1 MERRQD
7 DDKIG
12 STRKSKNMV
21 SRKNNSSNNND
32 TSNAFSYVRDFSAQ
46 ASHYRNNKSEESL
59 VLLNRTASLLSSAI
73 HPHHFAP
80 GNLEISKFFIDLHA
94 VMGTLS
100 IDADAL
106 WTCVGILQHCCKNL
120 EARKAIVDEYR
131 YIPLL
136 TFILKRTQA
145 GDKRQRLLTLLQ
157 ELTFGIKIT
166 WEEPYI
172 VVLLEQLV
180 QIVYQAVEEGEEM
193 HAQLSLSI
201 LINLC
206 YKNFV
211 VLFLFLRSVNISS
224 FSRRIQN
231 YGMLANKMLII
242 LSEDIHSPDQ
252 KELHLF
258 IRSSFAA
265 VDDCIKHWN
274 VPHLRHI
281 VEFLRDSRA
290 HSGLHQAML
299 CYEHYCEDIEK
310 LLDHIEARNSMD
322 DSNEESR
329 KQQQICMGLLFQLI
343 EYIME
348 LSAQPDTDGN
358 ENVAISLDSNIPRI
372 FELLSNWLESDI
384 CGVEAVNLL
393 DSLVRLAKKETI
405 APRIARDPSI
415 IIQLITAT
423 EKSDTSAL
431 HTAAV
436 LQLLVSL
443 LHQTKTEKL
452 ILSKITESY
461 FDKILSPLLNIKSE
475 MPDNCLNMEEIEK
488 FIFCLLLLI
497 NFTEIAKKAYFE
509 KCCTLLQLS
518 QIQQALARA
527 MISGSEK
534 LCSAVFQIS
543 QFEHFPQT
551 EVAKLISKL
560 NASTNQLIPAAPTGD
575 QWRNLNAILKSH
587 KTFVSKELEERLQA
601 LIDVITQAQ
610 NNNQLH
616 NVATS
621 QIIELFN
628 YKLEKFS
635 SAESSM
641 QKRLEEASKEI
652 THLTQRINLQ
662 NAELDKYHTMNFELH
677 INQESLQT
685 QCKDLKHQKDNLKR
699 NMTDLMKK
707 LSEQSETL
715 KINEKRLAV
724 KVSEMIVLQKD
735 YNDLKEELHAKT
747 EELEKLHTAAK
758 ENSSRIDKLKKT
770 IAAFEVDIKEKLRH
784 IEEKERDLA
793 KTQKALEEQKEAK
806 KKSDGVIT
814 VLESQLQEKNEQIR
828 NYELELSETEELRKT
843 IMSLMESKKPKRK

>member
-1 MERRQD
+1 M
-7 DDKIG
+7 
-12 STRKSKNMV
+12 S
-21 SRKNNSSNNND
+21 SRKNNSSSNNES
-32 TSNAFSYVRDFSAQ
+32 SNAISYVREFSVQ
-46 ASHYRNNKSEESL
+46 AALCRDIKTEESL
-59 VLLNRTASLLSSAI
+59 VLLNRSASLLSTAI
-73 HPHHFAP
+73 QPHYFAP

-94 VMGTLS
+94 TMGNLATES
-100 IDADAL
+100 DAL
-106 WTCVGILQHCCKNL
+106 WACVGLLQHCSKNL

-131 YIPLL
+131 FIPIL
-136 TFILKRTQA
+136 TFLLKRTQP
-145 GDKRQRLLTLLQ
+145 GDKRQRVLTLLQ

-180 QIVYQAVEEGEEM
+180 EIVYQSSEEGEEL
-193 HAQLSLSI
+193 HGQLALSI

-258 IRSSFAA
+258 LRSCFAS
-265 VDDCIKHWN
+265 VYECIKTWN

-281 VEFLRDSRA
+281 VEFLKDSKA
-290 HSGLHQAML
+290 HSGLHHAML
-299 CYEHYCEDIEK
+299 SYQFYFEDIEK
-310 LLDHIEARNSMD
+310 ILDRLESRGSMD
-322 DSNEESR
+322 DSNEDSR
-329 KQQQICMGLLFQLI
+329 KHQQICLGLLFELM
-343 EYIME
+343 EHIMD
-348 LSAQPDTDGN
+348 LSAQVDDEGK
-358 ENVAISLDSNIPRI
+358 ENAAISLDSNIPRI
-372 FELLSNWLESDI
+372 FELLSNWLQSEV
-384 CGVEAVNLL
+384 CGVQAINLL
-393 DSLVRLAKKETI
+393 DSLVRLAKKESI
-405 APRIARDPSI
+405 APRISRDPSI
-415 IIQLITAT
+415 IIQLISCS
-423 EKSDTSAL
+423 EKPDTSPL

-461 FDKILSPLLNIKSE
+461 FDKIFAPLLAVKPE
-475 MPDNCLNMEEIEK
+475 MPENCLSMEEIEK
-488 FIFCLLLLI
+488 SIFCLLLLI

-509 KCCTLLQLS
+509 KCCNLLQLP
-518 QIQQALARA
+518 QIQNALARA
-527 MISGSEK
+527 MISGSER

-543 QFEHFPQT
+543 QFEHFPQI
-551 EVAKLISKL
+551 EVAKHISKL
-560 NASTNQLIPAAPTGD
+560 NSSTRHMTISSTPTGD
-575 QWRNLNAILKSH
+575 QWHNLNAILKSH
-587 KTFVSKELEERLQA
+587 KTFVSKELEERLHA
-601 LIDVITQAQ
+601 LIDVISNAER
-610 NNNQLH
+610 NNQLN

-621 QIIELFN
+621 QIIELYN
-628 YKLEKFS
+628 YKIKNLN
-635 SAESSM
+635 SAEKSL
-641 QKRLEEASKEI
+641 QKKLEDASNEI
-652 THLTQRINLQ
+652 THLTQRINFQ
-662 NAELDKYHTMNFELH
+662 NAELEKYNTMNFELH

-699 NMTDLMKK
+699 NMTELMKK

-715 KINEKRLAV
+715 QISEKRLSV

-735 YNDLKEELHAKT
+735 YNELKDQLQSKT
-747 EELEKLHTAAK
+747 EELEKLHIATK
-758 ENSSRIDKLKKT
+758 ESSLRIDKLKKT
-770 IAAFEVDIKEKLRH
+770 IAAYEVDLKEKTRH

-793 KTQKALEEQKEAK
+793 KTQKLLEEQRDAK
-806 KKSDGVIT
+806 KKCDGVIT